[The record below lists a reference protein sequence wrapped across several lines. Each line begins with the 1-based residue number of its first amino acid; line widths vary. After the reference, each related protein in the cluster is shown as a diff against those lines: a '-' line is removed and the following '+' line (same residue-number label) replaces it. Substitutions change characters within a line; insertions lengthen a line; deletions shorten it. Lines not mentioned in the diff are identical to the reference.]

1 MHNEAELWR
10 SSEPLLL
17 RRIRPEHNEQRFYA
31 LAITADL
38 FGNIVLMRRWGR
50 IGTGGRLREE
60 LHCDFASAAESL
72 ERLARKKR
80 RRGYFDYSAC
90 TQQPCLCPPTLELA
104 PRPSSPPA
112 HHDD

>member
-1 MHNEAELWR
+1 MHNGAELWR

-17 RRIRPEHNEQRFYA
+17 RRIRPEHNERRFYA
-31 LAITADL
+31 LAVTADL

-72 ERLARKKR
+72 DRLARKKR
-80 RRGYFDYSAC
+80 RRGYVDYSVC
-90 TQQPCLCPPTLELA
+90 H
-104 PRPSSPPA
+104 SSPACSHSPLS
-112 HHDD
+112 